1 VHHGTCHLHLRL
13 LLLLLL
19 HHLFFASE
27 RIKLPLN
34 DAAAIA
40 FFDISHLQR
49 IGEMR
54 ITNVTHTICGGYIK
68 QILFIAYH
76 GLSVP
81 SYDQTLVIGNLMC
94 GNPILVK

>member
-1 VHHGTCHLHLRL
+1 VHHGTCHLRL

-19 HHLFFASE
+19 LHLFFASE
-27 RIKLPLN
+27 RINLPLN
-34 DAAAIA
+34 DAIA